1 MKTDFE
7 KILETFSEHARAE
20 VELEAS
26 KRGCSALE
34 LLVKLAD
41 RYLADRRYKRKF
53 DRLLAKVRRRYAA
66 GKDAIDIIGHLDT
79 LDAIM
84 LQFML
89 KSRAEPLA

>member
-1 MKTDFE
+1 MRTNFE
-7 KILETFSEHARAE
+7 KIFETFSEHARAE

-26 KRGCSALE
+26 KRGCSALD

-41 RYLADRRYKRKF
+41 RYNGDRRYRRKF

-66 GKDAIDIIGHLDT
+66 GKDAIDIIRHLDAP
-79 LDAIM
+79 DAIM

-89 KSRAEPLA
+89 KSQAEPLA